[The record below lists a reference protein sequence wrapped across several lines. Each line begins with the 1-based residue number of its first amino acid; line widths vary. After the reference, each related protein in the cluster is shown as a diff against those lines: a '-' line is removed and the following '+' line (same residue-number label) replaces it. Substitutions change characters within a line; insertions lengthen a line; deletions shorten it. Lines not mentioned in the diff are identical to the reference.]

1 MLSSDVRSFTD
12 PDSYAAAIR
21 QGTVELTLT
30 GRGQFAAQLIR
41 IDLHRLWMQRFA
53 ENQPRIAHTK
63 SPGKRAVVSFMT
75 QSGPG
80 LSFNGVDVLPTN
92 IIRNRE
98 GGEFLQHSSV
108 ATGFAGMSLTVADM
122 VSAGAA
128 IAGCDLTPPDK
139 SLILTP
145 PPAAVAKL
153 QRLHAAAGHLAKTAP
168 EIIAH
173 PETARG
179 LEQALI
185 EAMVACLA
193 TASAGPERSAQRR
206 HELIMRRFHRVVE
219 EHPDQALY
227 LPEIC
232 RAVGASDRTLRMC
245 CREYLGMSPK
255 QYLLARRMRLARRD
269 LSRAAPD
276 STTVTEVA
284 SHYGF
289 WQFGYFARAYRSLF
303 GELPSAT
310 LKRPPGQQR
319 DADAVSASAI

>member
-1 MLSSDVRSFTD
+1 
-12 PDSYAAAIR
+12 
-21 QGTVELTLT
+21 
-30 GRGQFAAQLIR
+30 
-41 IDLHRLWMQRFA
+41 
-53 ENQPRIAHTK
+53 
-63 SPGKRAVVSFMT
+63 
-75 QSGPG
+75 
-80 LSFNGVDVLPTN
+80 
-92 IIRNRE
+92 
-98 GGEFLQHSSV
+98 
-108 ATGFAGMSLTVADM
+108 
-122 VSAGAA
+122 
-128 IAGCDLTPPDK
+128 
-139 SLILTP
+139 
-145 PPAAVAKL
+145 
-153 QRLHAAAGHLAKTAP
+153 
-168 EIIAH
+168 
-173 PETARG
+173 
-179 LEQALI
+179 
-185 EAMVACLA
+185 
-193 TASAGPERSAQRR
+193 
-206 HELIMRRFHRVVE
+206 MRRFHRVVE

-245 CREYLGMSPK
+245 CQEYLGISPK